1 MNTEELVFAA
11 RHRVMLDDCPRL
23 GDASVIT
30 RQLDVVLVE
39 LGFKLSGKLF
49 TALSQ
54 CDPGYVLDKAL
65 RILAQARQLS
75 GAHVRHNAYFID
87 FPANVPDTEEFWFGL
102 LRDTVMAMAG
112 GGEGPRIAVGP
123 AGTALD
129 LLSLQGYGAYQH
141 DYAEM
146 VARHEAFEAV
156 LADRLTLV
164 HLGEP
169 EGAEGLALLAS
180 LAGSAV
186 PLSGDKLDQL
196 RFLAAEY
203 NQDVIALEV
212 PVRENRAVVNA
223 ARARLGLPPLV
234 TTVTDVLRVAAEL
247 SGADV
252 TLAKAP
258 RFRSQPR
265 RVRFALMA
273 ALDGILTQQPR
284 QADDVLRHAEAWKRL
299 AERLHPHEFGQFPAA
314 QHVFAV
320 ARGETGVTSR
330 ASRVEAAFR
339 AGLVTTAA
347 RELAVAPGEF
357 WRAVDRMLRM
367 PAGEQQLWSLM
378 RQAEQTA
385 PHVSARVLLGVRQH
399 LMNRVYEGGPR
410 MFPVRSG
417 RVWVT
422 PDKRPPLDRVL
433 VADLRDVID
442 AEVTARL
449 PKGRTFVFD
458 PAILGAALPLTGKN
472 QGEGLGIWPRGSV
485 SKLEAGEWL
494 RFFFYWRQAAARTDY
509 DLSCL
514 FMDKAF
520 QTAQQIS
527 YTNLRS
533 GYAEHSGDLTSAPA
547 PDGATEFINV
557 RLDKVPPG
565 TVIVPQLYLF
575 NGDGEVYSAL
585 DEHFF
590 GYMTRTEQQ
599 RGLPFEPRTVRAK
612 GPLTGDHRVA
622 MPMAFFR
629 GDDGAWYVKWLHM
642 GVKGAPGAWG
652 GYRTEENKPTA
663 GLLMRHLMA
672 RTFLQ
677 VRYLQGVLGE
687 RNTVILPGREW
698 KPEGE
703 PGPVTYVGV
712 SEPEGLPADSVV
724 ITLASLGDLVPA

>member
-11 RHRVMLDDCPRL
+11 KHRVTLDDCPRL

-49 TALSQ
+49 AALSQ

-102 LRDTVMAMAG
+102 LRDTVMAG
-112 GGEGPRIAVGP
+112 GGDGPRVAAGP
-123 AGTALD
+123 AGVALD
-129 LLSLQGYGAYQH
+129 LLSLKGYGAYQH

-146 VARHEAFEAV
+146 VARHEAFEAA

-164 HLGEP
+164 HLVAS
-169 EGAEGLALLAS
+169 AELEVAGLFRELAAS
-180 LAGSAV
+180 TV
-186 PLSGDKLDQL
+186 PLSGDKLEQL
-196 RFLAAEY
+196 RFLADGGYLPVHMSAA
-203 NQDVIALEV
+203 DV
-212 PVRENRAVVNA
+212 PVRENLAVVNA
-223 ARARLGLPPLV
+223 ARARLGMNLLV

-247 SGADV
+247 SGSDV
-252 TLAKAP
+252 TLAKPP
-258 RFRSQPR
+258 RFKSQPR

-273 ALDGILTQQPR
+273 ALDGIMTQYPQ

-314 QHVFAV
+314 QRAFAV

-330 ASRVEAAFR
+330 ASRAEAAFR
-339 AGLVTTAA
+339 AGLVTSAA

-367 PAGEQQLWSLM
+367 PAGEQQLHALM
-378 RQAEQTA
+378 RQAGQTA

-399 LMNRVYEGGPR
+399 LMNRVHEGGPR

-417 RVWVT
+417 KVWVT

-442 AEVTARL
+442 AEVTTRL
-449 PKGRTFVFD
+449 PKGLTFVFD
-458 PAILGAALPLTGKN
+458 PAVLGAALPLTGKN

-520 QTAQQIS
+520 QAAQQIS

-547 PDGATEFINV
+547 PNGATEFINV

-585 DEHFF
+585 EEQFF

-599 RGLPFEPRTVRAK
+599 RGLPFEPRTVRVK

-622 MPMAFFR
+622 MPMAFYR
-629 GDDGAWYVKWLHM
+629 GDDGAWYVKWLHL

-652 GYRTEENKPTA
+652 GYRTEENKLTS
-663 GLLMRHLMA
+663 GLLMRHLMG
-672 RTFLQ
+672 REFLQ
-677 VRYLQGVLGE
+677 VRYLQGVLSE
-687 RNTVILPGREW
+687 NNTVILPGREW
-698 KPEGE
+698 KGE
-703 PGPVTYVGV
+703 PVPVTYVGV
-712 SEPEGLPADSVV
+712 SEPEGLHPDSKV

>member
-1 MNTEELVFAA
+1 MNIDELVFAA

-49 TALSQ
+49 AALSQ

-65 RILAQARQLS
+65 RIVAQARQLS
-75 GAHVRHNAYFID
+75 GAHVQHNAYFID

-102 LRDTVMAMAG
+102 LRDTVLAMAG
-112 GGEGPRIAVGP
+112 GEGDGPRVAVGP
-123 AGTALD
+123 AGVALD
-129 LLSLQGYGAYQH
+129 LLSLKGYGAYQH

-156 LADRLTLV
+156 LADRLTIV
-164 HLGEP
+164 HLGAP
-169 EGAEGLALLAS
+169 EGAESLELLAS

-203 NQDVIALEV
+203 PQDVIALEV
-212 PVRENRAVVNA
+212 PVRENRAVVSA
-223 ARARLGLPPLV
+223 ARARQGLPPLV
-234 TTVTDVLRVAAEL
+234 TTVTDVLRTAAEL

-252 TLAKAP
+252 ALEKPP

-265 RVRFALMA
+265 RTRFALMA
-273 ALDGILTQQPR
+273 ALNGVMTRYPQQ
-284 QADDVLRHAEAWKRL
+284 AEDVLRHAEAWKRL
-299 AERLHPHEFGQFPAA
+299 AERLHPHEFAQFPAA
-314 QHVFAV
+314 QRAFAV
-320 ARGETGVTSR
+320 ARGETDVTSR
-330 ASRVEAAFR
+330 ASRAEAAFS
-339 AGLVTTAA
+339 AGLVTSAA

-357 WRAVDRMLRM
+357 WRAVDRMLRV
-367 PAGEQQLWSLM
+367 PAGEQQLWSLL
-378 RQAEQTA
+378 RRAEQTA

-433 VADLRDVID
+433 VQDLRDVID
-442 AEVTARL
+442 AEVASRL
-449 PKGRTFVFD
+449 PKGQVFVFD
-458 PAILGAALPLTGKN
+458 PAVLGAALPLTGKN

-485 SKLEAGEWL
+485 SRLEAGEWL
-494 RFFFYWRQAAARTDY
+494 RFFFHWRQAARRTDY

-527 YTNLRS
+527 YTNLRG
-533 GYAEHSGDLTSAPA
+533 GYAEHSGDITDAPA
-547 PDGATEFINV
+547 PKGATEFINV

-565 TVIVPQLYLF
+565 VVIVPQLYLF
-575 NGDGEVYSAL
+575 NGDGEAYSAL
-585 DEHFF
+585 EEQFF
-590 GYMTRTEQQ
+590 GYMTRDEQQ

-612 GPLTGDHRVA
+612 GPLTGDHRVT
-622 MPMAFFR
+622 MPMAFYR
-629 GDDGAWYVKWLHM
+629 GDDGAWYVKWLHL
-642 GVKGAPGAWG
+642 GVKGAPSAWR
-652 GYRTEENKPTA
+652 GYRTEENKVTA
-663 GLLMRHLMA
+663 GLLMRHLMG

-677 VRYLQGVLGE
+677 IRYLQGVLSE
-687 RNTVILPGREW
+687 HNTVILPGGEW
-698 KPEGE
+698 KPEAE
-703 PGPVTYVGV
+703 PVTYVGV
-712 SEPEGLPADSVV
+712 SQPEGLHPDSKV